1 MFMNQ
6 NLIVRNFLLHSNI
19 LWIALF
25 LSILLMVFSCQTDQ
39 GSSLSSSEQQRLDS
53 IAKRE
58 FLKYFTLASE
68 PRDADADTLLKAY
81 ERTEGFRNNIYYWTT
96 KVGKL
101 NYGFKNDTLVNIVDA
116 IDIPK
121 SKPEEWVLKQI
132 ILLKSKSN
140 DRDINPSAVLKQLIE
155 VRAEAEKLNSIYLY
169 ELDNLL
175 AMSYYS
181 NRDTENSLTH
191 VELMKR
197 NYPYADHPRFR
208 QMYYDIR
215 FMLSLNF
222 KDKIKT
228 KEFLDSCQS
237 LAIALNDTLALMRS
251 YDFEAQWLK
260 RTGRTKEA
268 VEKARVYFQFANETK
283 RYNALKRYL
292 NFAELFLANGQPD
305 SAIFYLNQGVKLDSI
320 QKNDTK
326 DLAGTY
332 LVYSESYAMK
342 GDFKRAFEYSKKEN
356 QAYKEA
362 NEIIQKTE
370 IAELTARYDAEKKD
384 EAIQSLQTNNELSDK
399 LILQQRW
406 TFSISIALLA
416 LLGFFLFNSYKQ
428 KLFKA
433 QHDKLLLE
441 NKQLLLEQKNRQNQ
455 LNPHFIYNS
464 IANLQGLISTNQKQE
479 ANQYLITLTRVIRDM
494 LELNRKDF
502 IPLEKEI
509 KSLQNYVNLQQMRF
523 SHSFDFKVE
532 SVDLDLDNIL
542 IPPMLIQPFV
552 ENAIE
557 HGLMNLDRK
566 GCLQVK
572 FYQNEAILHI
582 EITDNGKGAT
592 EESVKSFEK
601 ESLSHVITQ
610 ERIELLYGNDTK
622 TAGLKTFP
630 NFRADGS
637 GYKVEIYIPLTLFF
651 D

>member
-1 MFMNQ
+1 MNQ
-6 NLIVRNFLLHSNI
+6 NPTVRTFLIHPMI
-19 LWIALF
+19 LWIAVI
-25 LSILLMVFSCQTDQ
+25 STVSLMINACHTDQ
-39 GSSLSSSEQQRLDS
+39 SNGVSTNEQQRLDS
-53 IAKRE
+53 VAKRE
-58 FLKYFTLASE
+58 FLKYFTLSIE
-68 PRDADADTLLKAY
+68 SREADADTLLKAY
-81 ERTEGFRNNIYYWTT
+81 ERTEGYRDNIYYWIT

-101 NYGFKNDTLVNIVDA
+101 NYGFKNDTLVKIVEA

-121 SKPEEWVLKQI
+121 SKPEEWVLQQL

-140 DRDINPSAVLKQLIE
+140 DRDLNPSAVLKQLIE
-155 VRAEAEKLNSIYLY
+155 ARSEAEKLNSIFIY

-175 AMSYYS
+175 AMSYYV
-181 NRDTENSLTH
+181 NGDTENSLKH
-191 VELMKR
+191 VELLKR
-197 NYPYADHPRFR
+197 NYPYPHHPRFR

-215 FMLSLNF
+215 FMLSLNYN
-222 KDKIKT
+222 DKVKT

-260 RTGRTKEA
+260 RTGRTQEA
-268 VEKARVYFQFANETK
+268 IEKARVYFQFANETK
-283 RYNALKRYL
+283 RYNAIKRYL

-320 QKNDTK
+320 QKNNTK

-332 LVYSESYAMK
+332 LVYSASYAMK
-342 GDFKRAFEYSKKEN
+342 GDFKRAFDYSKKEN
-356 QAYKEA
+356 EAFKEA
-362 NEIIQKTE
+362 TELIQKTE
-370 IAELTARYDAEKKD
+370 IAELTARYDAERKD
-384 EAIQSLQTNNELSDK
+384 EAIQSLQTNNELNDK

-416 LLGFFLFNSYKQ
+416 LLGFFLFNFYKQ

-433 QHDKLLLE
+433 RHDKLLLE

-523 SHSFDFKVE
+523 SHSFDFKVD
-532 SVDLDLDNIL
+532 STDLDIDNIL

-557 HGLMNLDRK
+557 HGLMNLDRQ

-572 FYQNEAILHI
+572 FYQDDRTLHI

-592 EESVKSFEK
+592 EESVKNFEK
-601 ESLSHVITQ
+601 ESLSHIITQ
-610 ERIELLYGNDTK
+610 ERIELLYGKDIK

-630 NFRADGS
+630 NFRTDGS